1 MSLSRRQESL
11 RGLILPVAIL
21 LAWQVLAWRASTPL
35 FPGPWQVT
43 LSIWKFYPQ
52 IVGQIG
58 YTLMRAASGFLVAAA
73 LMIPLGILLGRL
85 KTVGA
90 IVEPIMDMLATLPP
104 PAVIPMVMLF
114 AGTGDA
120 AKISIIAYAAAVPLL
135 MNTYEA
141 SKTLHPMAN
150 LVARSL
156 RFSRLETMLR
166 IDLPASLPMIA
177 TGLRLAV
184 ASALL
189 VSVTAEMLL
198 ATNGIGVFIQ
208 RQQENFQIANG
219 LAAIAFIS
227 IVGLIINNLVFQ
239 LEKRWLFWHY
249 RSSDTHSNG

>member
-1 MSLSRRQESL
+1 MTTPRSQQSY
-11 RGLILPVAIL
+11 GALILPVVVL

-35 FPGPWQVT
+35 FPGPWQVAV
-43 LSIWKFYPQ
+43 SIWRLYPQ

-58 YTLMRAASGFLVAAA
+58 FTLMRAAAGFFVAAI

-85 KTVGA
+85 KSVGS
-90 IVEPIMDMLATLPP
+90 VLEPILDMLATLPP
-104 PAVIPMVMLF
+104 PAVVPIVMLF

-120 AKISIIAYAAAVPLL
+120 AKIAVIAYAAGIPLI

-141 SKTLHPMAN
+141 SKTLHPMTT

-156 RFSRLETMLR
+156 RLHRLETMVF

-177 TGLRLAV
+177 TGVRLAV

-198 ATNGIGVFIQ
+198 ATNGIGVFLQ

-227 IVGLIINNLVFQ
+227 MVGLIVNDLVQ
-239 LEKRWLFWHY
+239 RLERRLLFWHY
-249 RSSDTHSNG
+249 RLDLHNER

>member
-1 MSLSRRQESL
+1 MKRARFNETMS
-11 RGLILPVAIL
+11 GLIVPIAIL
-21 LAWQVLAWRASTPL
+21 LAWQALAWRASTPL
-35 FPGPWQVT
+35 FPGPWQVA
-43 LSIWKFYPQ
+43 LSIWKLYPQ
-52 IVGQIG
+52 IFGQIG
-58 YTLMRAASGFLVAAA
+58 YTLMRAAIGFLVAAA

-90 IVEPIMDMLATLPP
+90 IVEPVMDMLATLPP
-104 PAVIPMVMLF
+104 PAVVPIVMLF
-114 AGTGDA
+114 AGTGDM
-120 AKISIIAYAAAVPLL
+120 AKIVVIAYAAAVPLI

-141 SKTLHPMAN
+141 SKGVHPMTN

-156 RFSRLETMLR
+156 RLSRMETMLH
-166 IDLPASLPMIA
+166 IDLPSSLPMIA
-177 TGLRLAV
+177 TGIRLAV

-208 RQQENFQIANG
+208 RQQENFQIAGG

-227 IVGLIINNLVFQ
+227 VLGLIINNLVFQ

-249 RSSDTHSNG
+249 RASETHNNG